1 MDKLKVAELLNTVS
15 EQKQEKFNN
24 NIRSSMVVNTDVNR
38 VDADFEWLEIME
50 DTIRYLDN
58 ILRNPNRFIVN

>member
-38 VDADFEWLEIME
+38 VDADFEWLEIM
-50 DTIRYLDN
+50 
-58 ILRNPNRFIVN
+58 